1 MISPPTTARAIGAR
15 SSAPAPIPSA
25 RGSIP
30 KIIAS
35 VVIRMGRSLV
45 LPAVIT
51 ASVRSIPRLCSTF
64 A

>member
-1 MISPPTTARAIGAR
+1 MGAR

-51 ASVRSIPRLCSTF
+51 ASARSIPRVCNTF

>member
-1 MISPPTTARAIGAR
+1 M
-15 SSAPAPIPSA
+15 
-25 RGSIP
+25 P

-51 ASVRSIPRLCSTF
+51 ASVRSAPRDCSTF